1 MKIFDSPSP
10 LNTNQGFPRQRR
22 RDIISSPHRNE
33 SLDDDTTTPFLSA
46 PLGEI
51 GSMAKRPPIPA
62 DLERAILIECGHRCA
77 IPTCRQVPL
86 EISHIQPWSR
96 CKTHA
101 FENLIA
107 LCPTCHT
114 RFDNGDIDRKSMR
127 IYKLNLFLVSSRYGD
142 LELRVIRTF
151 VMDRAIDTFWW
162 FVDMEIMLLYL
173 LGDGVLKAT
182 NQERLVGGL
191 VQKLYKLTVKGH
203 EYIAQW
209 PTN

>member
-1 MKIFDSPSP
+1 
-10 LNTNQGFPRQRR
+10 
-22 RDIISSPHRNE
+22 
-33 SLDDDTTTPFLSA
+33 
-46 PLGEI
+46 
-51 GSMAKRPPIPA
+51 
-62 DLERAILIECGHRCA
+62 
-77 IPTCRQVPL
+77 VPL

-127 IYKLNLFLVSSRYGD
+127 VYKLNLSLVNGRYGD
-142 LELRVIRTF
+142 LERRVIRTF
-151 VMDRAIDTFWW
+151 VKDRAIDTFWW
-162 FVDMEIMLLYL
+162 FADMEIMLLYL
-173 LGDGVLKAT
+173 LEDGVLKAT
-182 NQERLVGGL
+182 NRERIVGGL
-191 VQKLYKLTVKGH
+191 VQRLYELTVKGR

>member
-1 MKIFDSPSP
+1 
-10 LNTNQGFPRQRR
+10 
-22 RDIISSPHRNE
+22 
-33 SLDDDTTTPFLSA
+33 
-46 PLGEI
+46 
-51 GSMAKRPPIPA
+51 MAKRPPIPA
-62 DLERAILIECGHRCA
+62 DMERAILIECGHRCA

-127 IYKLNLFLVSSRYGD
+127 VYKLNLSLVNGRYGD
-142 LELRVIRTF
+142 LEQRVIRTF
-151 VMDRAIDTFWW
+151 VKDRAIGTFWW
-162 FVDMEIMLLYL
+162 FEDMEIMLLYL
-173 LGDGVLKAT
+173 LEDGVLKAT
-182 NQERLVGGL
+182 NQERIVGGL
-191 VQKLYKLTVKGH
+191 VQKLYELTVKGQ
-203 EYIAQW
+203 EYIAQC